1 MSVRVRRLT
10 DDDASAVLAIY
21 AEGIATG
28 TATFE
33 TAVPSWRAWDAAHL
47 PDHRFVATEG
57 VATPG
62 VASPGVAT
70 DGGEMADDDVVLG
83 WAAASPVSG
92 RCVYAGVI
100 ELSVYVAAAGRGR
113 GLGGALVDAL
123 IDSSE
128 AAGVW
133 TLEAGVFSD
142 NAPSLALLEQHGFRR
157 VGVRERLAQRDFL
170 WRDVV
175 LLERRS
181 SVV

>member
-1 MSVRVRRLT
+1 MSARVRRLT

-28 TATFE
+28 IATFE
-33 TAVPSWRAWDAAHL
+33 TAAPSWQAWDAAHL
-47 PDHRFVATEG
+47 ADHRFVVTDG
-57 VATPG
+57 N
-62 VASPGVAT
+62 AT
-70 DGGEMADDDVVLG
+70 DGDVAAGDDVMLG
-83 WAAASPVSG
+83 WVAASPVSG

-113 GLGGALVDAL
+113 GLGGALVDSLVHSA
-123 IDSSE
+123 E

-142 NAPSLALLEQHGFRR
+142 NAASLALFERHGFRR
-157 VGVRERLAQRDFL
+157 VGVRERLAQRDGL

-181 SVV
+181 SLV

>member
-1 MSVRVRRLT
+1 MSARIRRLT
-10 DDDASAVLAIY
+10 DDDSAAELAIY

-33 TAVPSWRAWDAAHL
+33 TAAPAWESWDASHL
-47 PDHRFVATEG
+47 AEHRFVATDE
-57 VATPG
+57 A
-62 VASPGVAT
+62 AA
-70 DGGEMADDDVVLG
+70 DGDVVLG
-83 WAAASPVSG
+83 WVAASPVSG

-100 ELSVYVAAAGRGR
+100 EVSVYVAASGRGR
-113 GLGGALVDAL
+113 GLGGALVEAL
-123 IDSSE
+123 VDSSE

-142 NAPSLALLEQHGFRR
+142 NAPSLALLDRHGFRR
-157 VGVRERLAQRDFL
+157 VGVRERLAQRDGL

>member
-28 TATFE
+28 IATFE
-33 TAVPSWRAWDAAHL
+33 TAAPSWQAWDAAHL
-47 PDHRFVATEG
+47 ADHRFVVTDG
-57 VATPG
+57 D
-62 VASPGVAT
+62 AT
-70 DGGEMADDDVVLG
+70 DGDVTDGDVAAGDDVMLG
-83 WAAASPVSG
+83 WVAASPVSG

-113 GLGGALVDAL
+113 GLGGALVDS
-123 IDSSE
+123 IVDSAE

-133 TLEAGVFSD
+133 TLEAGVFSN
-142 NAPSLALLEQHGFRR
+142 NAASLALLERHGFRR
-157 VGVRERLAQRDFL
+157 VGVRERLAQRDGL

-181 SVV
+181 SLV

>member
-1 MSVRVRRLT
+1 MSARIRHLT
-10 DDDASAVLAIY
+10 DDDAAAVLAIY

-33 TAVPSWRAWDAAHL
+33 TAAPPWESWDASHL
-47 PDHRFVATEG
+47 AEHRFVA
-57 VATPG
+57 
-62 VASPGVAT
+62 
-70 DGGEMADDDVVLG
+70 ADDAAADGDVVLG
-83 WAAASPVSG
+83 WVAASPVSG

-100 ELSVYVAAAGRGR
+100 EVSVYVAAAGRGR
-113 GLGGALVDAL
+113 GLGGALVEAL
-123 IDSSE
+123 VESSE

-142 NAPSLALLEQHGFRR
+142 NAPSLALLDRHGFRR
-157 VGVRERLAQRDFL
+157 VGVRERLAQRDGL

>member
-28 TATFE
+28 IATFE
-33 TAVPSWRAWDAAHL
+33 TAAPSWQAWDAAHL
-47 PDHRFVATEG
+47 ADHRFV
-57 VATPG
+57 V
-62 VASPGVAT
+62 T
-70 DGGEMADDDVVLG
+70 DGDVAAGDDVMLG
-83 WAAASPVSG
+83 WVAASPVSG

-113 GLGGALVDAL
+113 GLGGALVDS
-123 IDSSE
+123 IVDSAE

-142 NAPSLALLEQHGFRR
+142 NAASLALFERHGFRR
-157 VGVRERLAQRDFL
+157 VGVRERLAQRDGL

-181 SVV
+181 SLV